1 MEYGT
6 TGHHYK
12 SVGERKNCLINDA
25 GTFDNTREEK
35 NWNTINKISIGSD
48 K

>member
-12 SVGERKNCLINDA
+12 SVGESKNCLINDA
-25 GTFDNTREEK
+25 GTLDNTREEK
-35 NWNTINKISIGSD
+35 KLEYRKQNHYRKR
-48 K
+48 